1 MIRFFIFD
9 VYLLFTII
17 VNNNSFNVVD
27 NEFYFLVS
35 ACNWFNYIV
44 LVKNLLLVALDLK
57 SLRGISLLYKEKI
70 STRGQFR
77 SAAFN

>member
-1 MIRFFIFD
+1 MIRFVIFD

-17 VNNNSFNVVD
+17 VNNNSFKVVD
-27 NEFYFLVS
+27 NELYFLVS
-35 ACNWFNYIV
+35 ACNWFNYFV
-44 LVKNLLLVALDLK
+44 LVKNLMLVVLDLK

-70 STRGQFR
+70 STRGRFR